1 MNHDTISGGRVPD
14 HPEGNMLLADSMV
27 TLVKGIVHSQYV
39 GLLHPTVRIRAGRRV
54 DMRIRLALGDDH
66 CFFPGQ
72 PVIAKIPA
80 EAVRLEAGLFRR
92 SRQRLNRWY
101 GRIVLI
107 KPLKEGQTV
116 TAKIHGESWALASTI
131 PVLGSTSSA
140 RTWDPVSIIVD
151 PRRIQLF
158 PSQRVAA
165 LEPEALVYGRMWMQD
180 CSAKDTSMPL

>member
-1 MNHDTISGGRVPD
+1 MNHDPISGERVSD
-14 HPEGNMLLADSMV
+14 HPKGSMLLADSMV
-27 TLVKGIVHSQYV
+27 TLVKGIVHSQQV

-54 DMRIRLALGDDH
+54 DMRITLALDDDR

-107 KPLKEGQTV
+107 KPLVEGQTV
-116 TAKIHGESWALASTI
+116 TAKVHGESWALASSV
-131 PVLGSTSSA
+131 PVLGSTTSA
-140 RTWDPVSIIVD
+140 RTWDSVNIVVD
-151 PRRIQLF
+151 PQRIELF
-158 PSQRVAA
+158 PGQRAA
-165 LEPEALVYGRMWMQD
+165 PLGHEAPVYG
-180 CSAKDTSMPL
+180 PH